1 MKRTVIIILIIV
13 ILAVAG
19 FFAYQAYQNG
29 QAAAQSNYQTVTVVR
44 SDLTA
49 IVGATGTERANQSST
64 LAWQTTGQISKINV
78 KVGDKVTPNQVL
90 ASLDEASLIQTIIL
104 AQADLVTAKRTLENL
119 KDSAVSQSN
128 AQLALAQ
135 AQQAVSDTQHDRDLL
150 NYDRGQNG
158 NVDAAWA
165 GYYIAVD
172 AYNKALDRFN
182 HVENLDVADPSRANA
197 QGALVTAQQNM
208 QAKQAIVNWYS
219 SGPSTNDIAQSDAK
233 LSLAKAKL
241 ADAQREWDRLKNGP
255 DPQDIQAAQARVA
268 AIEATLTM
276 PMLDAPFAGTI
287 TDVRSMVGDQVS
299 PATISF
305 RIDDFSSLLVDVQ
318 ITEVDINRVK
328 VSQPVKL
335 TFDAINGKEYNGN
348 VKSVARVGVLNN
360 GTVNFTVTIE
370 LKDGDESVRPGMTAA
385 VNIVVDQL
393 SNVLLVE
400 NRAVRLSNG
409 QRIVYVLRNAAL
421 VKVPITIGAI
431 SDISSEVIGGDL
443 NEGDLIVLNPPVE
456 FSISGSPAFGAGR

>member
-13 ILAVAG
+13 ILAAAG

-135 AQQAVSDTQHDRDLL
+135 TQQAVSDTQHDRDLL

-255 DPQDIQAAQARVA
+255 DPQDILAAQARVA

-431 SDISSEVIGGDL
+431 SDTSSEVIGGDL

-456 FSISGSPAFGAGR
+456 FSISGSPGFGAGR

>member
-29 QAAAQSNYQTVTVVR
+29 QAAAQSSYQTVTVVR

-49 IVGATGTERANQSST
+49 IVGATGTVRANQSST
-64 LAWQTTGQISKINV
+64 LAWQTTGQVSKINV
-78 KVGDKVTPNQVL
+78 KVGDKVVPNQVL
-90 ASLDEASLIQTIIL
+90 ASLDEASLPQAIIL

-135 AQQAVSDTQHDRDLL
+135 AQQAASDAQHNRDLL
-150 NYDRGQNG
+150 NYNRGQNG

-182 HVENLDVADPSRANA
+182 SVANLDVADPSRANA
-197 QGALVTAQQNM
+197 QAALVTAQQNV
-208 QAKQAIVNWYS
+208 QAKQATVNWYS

-233 LSLAKAKL
+233 LSLAKANL

-255 DPQDIQAAQARVA
+255 DPQDILAAQARVA

-276 PMLDAPFAGTI
+276 PMLEAPFAGTI

-305 RIDDFSSLLVDVQ
+305 RIDDFSSVLVDVQ

-328 VSQPVKL
+328 VGQPVKL
-335 TFDAINGKEYNGN
+335 TFDAISGKEYNGN
-348 VKSVARVGVLNN
+348 VQSVARVGVSNN

-370 LKDGDESVRPGMTAA
+370 LKDGDEAVRPGMTAA
-385 VNIVVDQL
+385 VNIVVNQL

-409 QRIVYVLRNAAL
+409 QRIVYVLRNGAL
-421 VKVPITIGAI
+421 IKVPITIGAI
-431 SDISSEVIGGDL
+431 SDTSSEVIGGDL
-443 NEGDLIVLNPPVE
+443 NEGDLVVLNPPVE

>member
-13 ILAVAG
+13 ILAAAG
-19 FFAYQAYQNG
+19 FFACQAYQNG
-29 QAAAQSNYQTVTVVR
+29 QVAAQSNYQTVTVVR

-318 ITEVDINRVK
+318 ITEVDINQVK

-431 SDISSEVIGGDL
+431 SDTSSEVIGGDL